1 MNKQADDF
9 FKADAMKADL
19 IKDYQE
25 LARQSWETF
34 AAQMQKQFGTAGA
47 EGFSRS
53 SSAKNSSANVT
64 VDHALAGLKSYADW
78 LQGAAASV
86 STPQSDWRQQMQ
98 QLFGG
103 ASQPFSHGFGG
114 TDSSGAKAFVE
125 QWQAWLNSNQKT
137 GASGAQPQEQGST
150 TGFGFGHEQHAQH
163 QALADA
169 IAQHLEASQRY
180 QILMQRSNAQAIE
193 KMQAKLSKL
202 AKPGQ
207 QIESLKVLY
216 DLWVDCAEEAY
227 AEIALS
233 EEFREAYGEMVNT
246 QIRVR
251 ELQQEQT
258 EYLCQQLG
266 IPTRSDVSSLGERLQ
281 SLRRE
286 VRNSKTSSAAS
297 HAEEIEALRRDVAA
311 LKEQLLASKASRSVV
326 RKSHAAKAAVAK
338 APRSAVKKSVTKA
351 SSAKSPKTAAKKTAA
366 STSRAKPAALAKT
379 RKRK

>member
-1 MNKQADDF
+1 
-9 FKADAMKADL
+9 MKADL

-47 EGFSRS
+47 EDFSRS

-64 VDHALAGLKSYADW
+64 IDHALAGLKSYADW

-114 TDSSGAKAFVE
+114 ADSSGAKAFIQ
-125 QWQAWLNSNQKT
+125 QWQAWLNASQKT

-150 TGFGFGHEQHAQH
+150 TGFGFGHEQHAQQ

-169 IAQHLEASQRY
+169 ITQHLEASQRY
-180 QILMQRSNAQAIE
+180 QVLMQRSNAQAIE

-251 ELQQEQT
+251 QLQQEQT

-286 VRNSKTSSAAS
+286 LRNSKTSAAAS

-311 LKEQLLASKASRSVV
+311 LKEQLLVSKAPRSVV
-326 RKSHAAKAAVAK
+326 RKSHAAKAAAAK
-338 APRSAVKKSVTKA
+338 TPRSAVKKSVTKA

-366 STSRAKPAALAKT
+366 STSRAKPAAAAKT